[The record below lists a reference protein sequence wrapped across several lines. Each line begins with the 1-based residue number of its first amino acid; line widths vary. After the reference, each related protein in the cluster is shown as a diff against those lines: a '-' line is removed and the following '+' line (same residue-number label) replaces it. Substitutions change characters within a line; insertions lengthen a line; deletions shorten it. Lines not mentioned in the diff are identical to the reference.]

1 MKNKKYINTRLFK
14 ISALV
19 TINILIFLFL
29 FAIIEIGYRIYHD
42 GFSGAFNSVPYSNLG
57 TSNWVIYDKDLGY
70 RLNPDREKINN
81 LSIKGEEIAIPK
93 PNGLYRIIFLGDSI
107 PWSNPGFVDYT
118 RESLRGKGSFEVINA
133 GVPGYTSYQ
142 EVLFFKRYLSQT
154 DPDLVIWTYCLNDNH
169 QFLHRFDENARML
182 LTEEAKES
190 LQINSY
196 WDKLVSRSYI
206 LSLIRFTII
215 SHNKRSNL
223 DNVEYKFIWEKLPDF
238 NIAWKDYSWLGYE
251 ENLVELKN
259 LLHKR
264 GGKLVIVIFPHET
277 QVLYGLIKKENYDYI
292 VKPQHKLLS
301 LCKKYAVPCLDLY
314 PSFINEYFQDRRR
327 LFKKDMVHLNKEGHK
342 LATLELSKFLVEKGL
357 LSRN

>member
-19 TINILIFLFL
+19 TINILIFLLL

-81 LSIKGEEIAIPK
+81 LSIKG
-93 PNGLYRIIFLGDSI
+93 
-107 PWSNPGFVDYT
+107 
-118 RESLRGKGSFEVINA
+118 EVINA

-238 NIAWKDYSWLGYE
+238 NIAWKDYSWSGYE

-264 GGKLVIVIFPHET
+264 GGKLAIVIFPYEP
-277 QVLYGLIKKENYDYI
+277 QLVYGLTKKENYDYI
-292 VKPQHKLLS
+292 VKPQHK
-301 LCKKYAVPCLDLY
+301 
-314 PSFINEYFQDRRR
+314 F
-327 LFKKDMVHLNKEGHK
+327 
-342 LATLELSKFLVEKGL
+342 
-357 LSRN
+357 